1 MKKALTVLAVAA
13 TLAVSLAPANA
24 ENGRIA
30 TGVLGGLAAGAIL
43 GTMAAQ
49 PRYVEP
55 APVYVEPAPVYVA
68 PPRRRVIV
76 EEPACHY
83 ERGEPVWDDR
93 RGVWFRPRVQVC
105 D

>member
-1 MKKALTVLAVAA
+1 MKQALTVLAVAA
-13 TLAVSLAPANA
+13 TLAVPLASGAHA

-49 PRYVEP
+49 PQPRY
-55 APVYVEPAPVYVA
+55 YEPAPVYVA
-68 PPRRRVIV
+68 PPPRRRVYV
-76 EEPACHY
+76 EEPVCHV